1 MKEQE
6 RDSKQQIAFVQLFAE
21 AAASAMP
28 DEIQVVPTGKW
39 SHPVYG
45 EMEITPAH
53 IAEFVQNFS
62 RHVFPGRLY
71 YARSRQRDNRR
82 RAVHK
87 VTLATLAELGAP
99 ERAGIPQNVGKASL
113 PC

>member
-6 RDSKQQIAFVQLFAE
+6 RDSKQRIAFVQLFAE

-45 EMEITPAH
+45 EIEITPAH

-62 RHVFPGRLY
+62 RHVL
-71 YARSRQRDNRR
+71 RDVFINPSY
-82 RAVHK
+82 
-87 VTLATLAELGAP
+87 G
-99 ERAGIPQNVGKASL
+99 
-113 PC
+113 